1 MTLKEAPALKLVEIK
16 KEYPGVKALSGIN
29 LDFQAN
35 EIHGLIGE
43 NGAGKSTLIKI
54 LAGVVKADD
63 GEIFMN
69 NQKVEI
75 HCSKDSQK
83 LGLSFIH
90 QELNLIEYM
99 NAAENIFLGH
109 PYPKTRW
116 GTVSWKALNE
126 QAKEILK
133 TLDIDIPL
141 NMPVGRLSTV
151 NRSMVIIARA
161 FAVSASIYFM
171 DEPTTALAAHEK
183 EMLFEVIRKLKA
195 IGKTVVYI
203 SHDLDEVLLLADRIT
218 VMRDGKIVQ
227 TLKKNESEKPK
238 LIQLMTGRNMTSL
251 FPPRLESEK
260 FEEII
265 LPVRNLTGPKIKNV
279 SFDLKKGEVL
289 GVAGIVGAGRTELL
303 RTLFGVDKVLSGEI
317 LLNGSPFLPNS
328 PSDSIQKGIALV
340 PEERRSQG
348 LILNRS
354 VLENIALVH
363 LKALSRG
370 PFLDDKHAKKE
381 AKQIGSLVRLK
392 TADYRNAVATL
403 SGGNQQKVV
412 LAKYMLRK
420 PQVFLLDEPTKGVD
434 VGARYE
440 IYSIIRELA
449 KEGSGILLVASDFS
463 ELIGLA
469 ERILVMHEGKI
480 IAIVN
485 AKDINEASL
494 LKLCYGLEGN

>member
-1 MTLKEAPALKLVEIK
+1 MIINEAPALKLVEIK

-29 LDFQAN
+29 IDFQTN

-54 LAGVVKADD
+54 LAGIVKADY

-69 NQKVEI
+69 NKKVNI
-75 HCSKDSQK
+75 RSSKDSQK

-116 GTVSWKALNE
+116 GTISWKELNE
-126 QAKEILK
+126 RAKEILK
-133 TLDIDIPL
+133 ALDIDIPL
-141 NMPVGRLSTV
+141 NIPVGRLSTV

-161 FAVSASIYFM
+161 FAVSALIYFM

-183 EMLFEVIRKLKA
+183 GMLFEVIRKLKS
-195 IGKTVVYI
+195 IGKTIVYI
-203 SHDLDEVLLLADRIT
+203 SHDLDEVMLLSDRIT
-218 VMRDGKIVQ
+218 VMRDGKVVT
-227 TLKKNESEKPK
+227 TLAKNEYEKPK
-238 LIQLMTGRNMTSL
+238 LIQLMTGRNMNSL
-251 FPPRLESEK
+251 FPPRLESRK

-265 LPVRNLTGPKIKNV
+265 LSVRSLTGPKIKNV
-279 SFDLKKGEVL
+279 SFDLKKGEIL
-289 GVAGIVGAGRTELL
+289 GIAGIVGSGRTELL
-303 RTLFGVDKVLSGEI
+303 RSLFGVDKIISGEI
-317 LLNGSPFLPNS
+317 LFDGSLFMPHS
-328 PSDSIQKGIALV
+328 PSESIKKGIALV

-354 VLENIALVH
+354 VLENIAIVH

-370 PFLDDKHAKKE
+370 PFIDIKNAKRE
-381 AKQIGSLVRLK
+381 AVKIGSLVRLK
-392 TADYRNAVATL
+392 ATDYRNAVATL

-412 LAKYMLRK
+412 LAKYMLQK
-420 PQVFLLDEPTKGVD
+420 PQVFMLDEPTKGVD

-463 ELIGLA
+463 ELLGLS
-469 ERILVMHEGKI
+469 ERILVMHEGKM
-480 IAIVN
+480 IAVVN
-485 AKDINEASL
+485 AKDMNEASL
-494 LKLCYGLEGN
+494 LKLCYGLEGS